1 VNRPSPPVDDYR
13 LDRRDVRRAFE
24 RAAPGYDA
32 VAVLQ
37 QRVCAEHLERLDL
50 VRLEP
55 AVVVDLGA
63 GTGAGTLELRRRF
76 GRGQVVAI
84 DVAEGMLRLAG
95 RRQRWFRRFHRVC
108 ADAAQLPLPDASVD
122 LLFSNLV
129 LHWCDDLDRVF
140 AECRRVLRPGGL
152 LTFTTYG
159 PDTLVELRRAW
170 AAADRRVHVNRF
182 IDMHDLGDALVRAGL
197 AEPVMDVERYT
208 LTYGTVHDLMR
219 DLKSL
224 GGHNVNAGRSRALT
238 GKGTLGRMLAAYES
252 TRVDGRLPAT
262 FEVVFGHAWGATG
275 TPRARA
281 GGDVVVP
288 IIRIGRRQGGPLPG

>member
-1 VNRPSPPVDDYR
+1 MNRPSPKVDDYR

-24 RAAPGYDA
+24 RAATGYEA

-37 QRVCAEHLERLDL
+37 QRVAAEHLGRLDL

-76 GRGQVVAI
+76 GRSLVVAI
-84 DVAEGMLRLAG
+84 DLAEAMLRLAG

-108 ADAAQLPLPDASVD
+108 ADATQLPLPDSSVD
-122 LLFSNLV
+122 LLYSNLAI
-129 LHWCDDLDRVF
+129 HWCDDLDRVF

-170 AAADRRVHVNRF
+170 AAADHRVHVNRF

-224 GGHNVNAGRSRALT
+224 GGHNVNAGRSRSLT
-238 GKGTLGRMLAAYES
+238 GKGKLEQMLAAYEPA
-252 TRVDGRLPAT
+252 RVEGRLPAT
-262 FEVVFGHAWGATG
+262 FEVVFGHAWAPAE

-281 GGDVVVP
+281 GAEVAVP
-288 IIRIGRRQGGPLPG
+288 VSRIGRRLRQS